1 MKKAILSS
9 IGLVLLLSFTP
20 IKAEIITIGLTG
32 LVDNV
37 NDPCNLLGGG
47 VTEGAQITGFY
58 IYDSTTPDTNP
69 LPIYGTYSHSSAPY
83 GISLTIVSVI
93 FQTDPLKVKF
103 SVGVAN
109 DNQGNDSYSIISYN
123 NLTLANGVTVD
134 NLSWDLVDNLGTA
147 ISTTDLPIT
156 PPDLSKWPFN
166 DLYIFGGIGGTPPCF
181 DEPFQ
186 INGHVTSVYLVP
198 EPATLILLVT
208 GGLLLNRRRFK
219 KG

>member
-1 MKKAILSS
+1 MRRVILT
-9 IGLVLLLSFTP
+9 IGCLVLLFSFTP
-20 IKAEIITIGLTG
+20 AQAEIIKIGFTG
-32 LVDNV
+32 LVDSV
-37 NDPCNLLGGG
+37 TDPCNLLENG
-47 VTEGAQITGFY
+47 VHQNDPITGFY

-69 LPIYGTYSHSSAPY
+69 LPIYGTYSYSGAPY
-83 GISLTIVSVI
+83 GISLTIVSVT
-93 FQTDPLKVKF
+93 FQTDPLNVNF
-103 SVGVAN
+103 SVSVAN

-123 NLTLANGVTVD
+123 NLTLVNGVIVD

-166 DLYIFGGIGGTPPCF
+166 NLYIYGGIGGTPPCF

-198 EPATLILLVT
+198 EPATLLLVGI
-208 GGLLLNRRRFK
+208 GGLFLRKRK
-219 KG
+219 